1 MTLSVTSQAPASP
14 VPAKGPTLMVGLG
27 VSGQAIARHLSDR
40 GIDFAVAD
48 TRSAPPGLESLR
60 EHAPQAEVHLGPL
73 EALDLSRFG
82 EVVLSPGIDPRQ
94 AVFDGVRERLVGEIA
109 LFVRAL
115 DERQARDAQGKRPT
129 LVAITGSNAKST
141 VTTLIAQMAARAGRD
156 VAVGG
161 NLGTAALTLLR
172 EQPDA
177 ELYVLELSS
186 FQLETTPELKA
197 DVACFLNLS
206 EDHLDRHDGM
216 RGYQAAKRS
225 IFRGAGLAVINA
237 DDAWSWPAENDAVA
251 RVSFSVQLGE
261 SADKST
267 DEAARQ
273 AQWRLAEQ
281 GGTLSLCHVESGQL
295 RGVMPAAEVRLAG
308 RHNQANALAALAM
321 GTAIGL
327 DETAMVAEL
336 ASFAGLPHRGELI
349 AEVAG
354 VRWINDSKGTNVG
367 ATLAA
372 IAGLGPTLEG
382 KLILLAGG
390 QGKGADFTPLA
401 APLARYAREAVVFGQ
416 DAPLLTQALAD
427 DVSVT
432 PVMTLLEAMRHAR
445 QIAQAGDCVL
455 LSPACASL
463 DQFPNYMA
471 RGDAFRDWVTQNI
484 MPGADCNSG
493 PGGSDKEACDA

>member
-1 MTLSVTSQAPASP
+1 MTLSVTSHAPASP
-14 VPAKGPTLMVGLG
+14 VPAEGPTLVVGLG

-48 TRSAPPGLESLR
+48 TRSAPPGLENLR

-94 AVFDGVRERLVGEIA
+94 AVFDPVRERLIGEIA

-115 DERQARDAQGKRPT
+115 DERQARDAQGRRPT
-129 LVAITGSNAKST
+129 LIAITGSNAKST
-141 VTTLIAQMAARAGRD
+141 VTTLVARMAERAGRD

-216 RGYQAAKRS
+216 RGYQAAKRA

-237 DDAWSWPAENDAVA
+237 DDAWSWPAEEDAVA
-251 RVSFSVQLGE
+251 RASFSVCLDEGDSGDDGE
-261 SADKST
+261 ELSEGA
-267 DEAARQ
+267 E
-273 AQWRLAEQ
+273 WRLAEQ
-281 GGTLSLCHVESGQL
+281 NGTLMLCHVASEGL
-295 RGVMPAAEVRLAG
+295 HGVMPAAQVRLAG

-327 DETAMVAEL
+327 AQEAMVAEL
-336 ASFAGLPHRGELI
+336 EHFAGLPHRGELI
-349 AEVAG
+349 ADVAG

-372 IAGLGPTLEG
+372 IAGLGPTLDG

-401 APLARYAREAVVFGQ
+401 APLARFAREAVLFGQ
-416 DAPLLTQALAD
+416 DAERLSLALED
-427 DVSVT
+427 SLRVSRVA
-432 PVMTLLEAMRHAR
+432 TLAEGMAHAQR
-445 QIAQAGDCVL
+445 VARPGDCVL

-463 DQFPNYMA
+463 DQFPNYMV
-471 RGDAFRDWVTQNI
+471 RGDAFRDWVSEHVMDAGNE
-484 MPGADCNSG
+484 GEADG
-493 PGGSDKEACDA
+493 